1 MPTTIADNAIPARMA
16 APTSPTSSAL
26 APLAAST
33 EPKITAPNPYR
44 NARIAWIH
52 RMIRRSLS
60 TFTVA
65 TRSASSQR
73 DSDHRPEPQ
82 HRRRD
87 PEPEPEDGARDR
99 SRPER
104 RAGAQGAPSP
114 DASDEGDQS
123 HGPEP
128 DQVEN
133 RSEPARRQAD
143 DEDRERDPDETDEGQ
158 AETEASVVI
167 GVGGGDRHG
176 HGPHHRRTLRPSRC
190 GGEGPAPAQAD
201 LRPRIAIRLLIFDRA
216 WPYVRPVCASM
227 PTTWLR
233 KNSVRACAS
242 VIGSPRKRATTIADW
257 PSVSEASN
265 VSPNSSHKNRR

>member
-1 MPTTIADNAIPARMA
+1 M
-16 APTSPTSSAL
+16 
-26 APLAAST
+26 
-33 EPKITAPNPYR
+33 
-44 NARIAWIH
+44 AWIH

-73 DSDHRPEPQ
+73 DSDHRPEPE

-87 PEPEPEDGARDR
+87 PEPEPQDGARDR
-99 SRPER
+99 ARPER
-104 RAGAQGAPSP
+104 RAGAQGAPPPSASHERDQGD
-114 DASDEGDQS
+114 DAEA
-123 HGPEP
+123 
-128 DQVEN
+128 DQVET
-133 RSEPARRQAD
+133 RPEPVWRQAD
-143 DEDRERDPDETDEGQ
+143 EHDRQRDPAETDERQ
-158 AETEASVVI
+158 AKTEASIVI

-201 LRPRIAIRLLIFDRA
+201 LRPRIAIRLLIFGRA

-233 KNSVRACAS
+233 KNSVR
-242 VIGSPRKRATTIADW
+242 
-257 PSVSEASN
+257 
-265 VSPNSSHKNRR
+265 

>member
-44 NARIAWIH
+44 NARMAWIH

-82 HRRRD
+82 HRCRD
-87 PEPEPEDGARDR
+87 PEPEPQYGARDR
-99 SRPER
+99 SRSER
-104 RAGAQGAPSP
+104 RAGAQSAPSP

-158 AETEASVVI
+158 AETEASIVI

-176 HGPHHRRTLRPSRC
+176 HGPHHRRTLRPVALRWGSRPGS
-190 GGEGPAPAQAD
+190 GGLEAADRDQASD
-201 LRPRIAIRLLIFDRA
+201 LRSRLAVRKAGLGLHADDLAQEEQRPRLGVRHRLVEEARDDDRGLTGGQ
-216 WPYVRPVCASM
+216 RGIDRL
-227 PTTWLR
+227 TEL
-233 KNSVRACAS
+233 
-242 VIGSPRKRATTIADW
+242 
-257 PSVSEASN
+257 
-265 VSPNSSHKNRR
+265 